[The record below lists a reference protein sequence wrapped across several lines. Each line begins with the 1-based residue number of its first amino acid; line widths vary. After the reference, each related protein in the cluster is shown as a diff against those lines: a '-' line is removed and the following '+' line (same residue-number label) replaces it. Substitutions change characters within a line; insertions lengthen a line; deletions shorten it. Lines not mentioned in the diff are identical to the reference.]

1 MFHYAPI
8 RWKGKHGLGT
18 DSVNIK
24 ATTEEKLG
32 FTGACEGIK
41 AYAVAT
47 AFQLPPH
54 PRNTKE
60 MA

>member
-1 MFHYAPI
+1 MA
-8 RWKGKHGLGT
+8 RLLGLGP
-18 DSVNIK
+18 DAVNLK

-47 AFQLPPH
+47 AFQLSPH
-54 PRNTKE
+54 LRNTKE